1 MAAIKM
7 LLLPVTLCFLL
18 LVLAAE
24 SKEDN
29 DTLVVVVVVFY
40 GTARCK
46 FNTSRIISST

>member
-29 DTLVVVVVVFY
+29 DTLVVVVVFY